1 MQLLNIYSKNILS
14 QFIPM
19 NIQEDIIINLKNNIE
34 YSVTLDNININFSF
48 FYKDSL
54 ESNKILI
61 IFVKALYLIKLFGF
75 KNAKINIMCF
85 LSNIKKEFSNEKFL
99 GSNEVNSGLTSFDIN
114 GNNIIIYRLEE
125 IEKVVL
131 HELVHSLEID
141 NKVMNNLDKIHDL
154 IKCNFSIN
162 NDSSINFFES
172 FTESIAFITN
182 IISNSI
188 LSNSNY
194 KELIKNEIKF
204 CIFQCCKIMKFYNIN
219 IKMLFSVENCVKKQ
233 KYMVEKTSILSYY
246 FLKLGSILNINL
258 FINKFIFKKK
268 INIESYYNF
277 IKENLSKIDFF
288 NIDAIDKSLRM
299 TLYDFLWEFK

>member
-1 MQLLNIYSKNILS
+1 MILTDFTEKQILNIKNINLPNNVIFKNDYIDDLYNISKSILKYVINNIKIKTILERKLNPKNVKNISYEILLKINSKSILDQETRKFIKKFQSGKLKKKNVEKYINYNSKKISSIVYNNIHLLDNYSMQLLNIYSKNILS

-172 FTESIAFITN
+172 FT
-182 IISNSI
+182 
-188 LSNSNY
+188 
-194 KELIKNEIKF
+194 
-204 CIFQCCKIMKFYNIN
+204 
-219 IKMLFSVENCVKKQ
+219 
-233 KYMVEKTSILSYY
+233 
-246 FLKLGSILNINL
+246 NL
-258 FINKFIFKKK
+258 
-268 INIESYYNF
+268 
-277 IKENLSKIDFF
+277 L
-288 NIDAIDKSLRM
+288 L
-299 TLYDFLWEFK
+299 